1 MRDLT
6 ALFVLSLGVVA
17 WLASFVLVALG
28 RSGSPPSSAAS
39 TSFREALE
47 AVCAELRSLPLLR
60 DLSAQ
65 SARRK
70 RRTCLLRELP
80 QLLDVVMLGL
90 LSGLS
95 FDASLELYCGRFE
108 TQTAAL
114 FREALTSWRMGMCS
128 RERALVDMAE
138 EFDVDALRRFSSA
151 VSQALH
157 FGAPLALV
165 LERQAD
171 VIRQE
176 QRSDVEEEIEKTPVR
191 MMVPLGTMVVPA
203 MLLAILGPLL
213 GASVRLG

>member
-60 DLSAQ
+60 DLIIQ

-80 QLLDVVMLGL
+80 QLLDIVMLGL

-95 FDASLELYCGRFE
+95 FDASLELY
-108 TQTAAL
+108 
-114 FREALTSWRMGMCS
+114 
-128 RERALVDMAE
+128 
-138 EFDVDALRRFSSA
+138 
-151 VSQALH
+151 
-157 FGAPLALV
+157 
-165 LERQAD
+165 
-171 VIRQE
+171 
-176 QRSDVEEEIEKTPVR
+176 
-191 MMVPLGTMVVPA
+191 
-203 MLLAILGPLL
+203 
-213 GASVRLG
+213 